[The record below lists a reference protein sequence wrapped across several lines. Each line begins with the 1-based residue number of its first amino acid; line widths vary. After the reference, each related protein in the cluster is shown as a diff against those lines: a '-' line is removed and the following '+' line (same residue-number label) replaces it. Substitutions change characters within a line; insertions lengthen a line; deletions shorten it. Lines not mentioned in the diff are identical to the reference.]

1 MENASIVVDMCP
13 PTPPTDE
20 SSANEESREESLKHS
35 SDEASLQ
42 QLNDA
47 FSEMLSS
54 EQGEVEGTGVSA
66 ASGAGG
72 ASSEDDG
79 SASDSAPPPPSVA
92 DPVPKRIIE
101 ALLFVGHPENTSL
114 RKDEIARAIHGI
126 KPEEVDDLIAE
137 LCTEYGDRKT
147 AYDIVYDAGGYRM
160 VLRPEFE
167 KIRARFYGPIRE
179 AKLSQAAVEVLALV
193 AYNQPTTSDS
203 ISQLR
208 GHPSGSILS
217 QLVRR
222 QLLRFEKPEKKPRT
236 PVYRTTPRFLKLF
249 GLTSLEELPKNQ
261 ELEN

>member
-1 MENASIVVDMCP
+1 MENESIVVDMCP
-13 PTPPTDE
+13 TSPPADD
-20 SSANEESREESLKHS
+20 SSANDEPQEESPKHS

-54 EQGEVEGTGVSA
+54 EIGEVEGTGVAA
-66 ASGAGG
+66 ASGADI
-72 ASSEDDG
+72 ASSEDD
-79 SASDSAPPPPSVA
+79 DSETHSTPPSPSAA

-101 ALLFVGHPENTSL
+101 AMLFVGHPENTSL
-114 RKDEIARAIHGI
+114 RKDQIARAIHGI
-126 KPEEVDDLIAE
+126 KPEEVDDLIVE
-137 LCTEYGDRKT
+137 LCTEYGEQKT
-147 AYDIVYDAGGYRM
+147 AYDIVYDDGGYRM

-167 KIRARFYGPIRE
+167 KIRMRFYGPIRE

-193 AYNQPTTSDS
+193 AYNQPTTSEN